1 MFPVQISEG
10 EVVVDCREA
19 WDMTWASLEESLSD
33 RRFYVAAVVGIG
45 GLLAF
50 QVLVYRLPELL
61 IPYVV
66 GLILLVIFIALDV
79 LRDRELSRRWEGG
92 GRNKTTHV

>member
-1 MFPVQISEG
+1 M
-10 EVVVDCREA
+10 DCREA

-79 LRDRELSRRWEGG
+79 LRDRELLRRGEGD